1 MTTND
6 SRRSADLPPPP
17 ASSLPLSGDHLG
29 HQQQMAHNAGGHGDH
44 AAHGGHGWMMI
55 VCCIPMLAIAVL
67 LVATGAASVGFLGVA
82 IGCTLMMVLMMR
94 AMDSSGHNDHGPGR

>member
-29 HQQQMAHNAGGHGDH
+29 HQQQVGDAGGHGDH

-55 VCCIPMLAIAVL
+55 VCCIPMLIIAIV
-67 LVATGAASVGFLGVA
+67 LVATNVVGVGFLFVA
-82 IGCTLMMVLMMR
+82 LMCTAMMAMMMR
-94 AMDSSGHNDHGPGR
+94 GMNHGGD